1 MANARKHNKWEL
13 LKARWITETRFS
25 LLCTVFDI
33 EHSLAISLAGIELW
47 MERIIFTHNLCYSF
61 LVSEI

>member
-1 MANARKHNKWEL
+1 MASARKHNKGEL
-13 LKARWITETRFS
+13 LKASWMTETRFS

-33 EHSLAISLAGIELW
+33 EHPLARGLAGIELW
-47 MERIIFTHNLCYSF
+47 MERIIFTYNLRYSF